1 MVDRGRDVSRDVLF
15 AQTCFVL
22 FFSPS
27 ERIEFFVVCFLY
39 TSGQMF
45 LSQTSSRRPPHI
57 IGRRVTSVT
66 LGWVGA
72 PIERALLRFRDAIA
86 VFADRCLTRIR
97 MADQG
102 LGGGVHE
109 HCAGFVRAI
118 KLRESCSGEIKNCPP
133 ERFLKLR
140 SQGCR
145 GVVKS
150 PRHRT
155 FSTFPRR
162 ILRGG
167 YWKTLLAGPLSRASW
182 QQRQVLA

>member
-1 MVDRGRDVSRDVLF
+1 MTSKIACGSMVDRGRDVSRDVLF

-102 LGGGVHE
+102 LGGGFMNI
-109 HCAGFVRAI
+109 A
-118 KLRESCSGEIKNCPP
+118 
-133 ERFLKLR
+133 
-140 SQGCR
+140 
-145 GVVKS
+145 
-150 PRHRT
+150 
-155 FSTFPRR
+155 
-162 ILRGG
+162 
-167 YWKTLLAGPLSRASW
+167 RASSAPLNSA
-182 QQRQVLA
+182 RAVLGRLKIALQNVF